1 MDEQNRSIK
10 VKTYPSDSETDL
22 GLVVYLLYILSAGMA
37 IYLMVSESDMVKL
50 LWGIIGCIALPTLF
64 LAANLLC
71 IYCGKMY
78 DVYTEAG
85 MKRIKKDKVIFEI
98 RWSNVEEI
106 IYDGG
111 FPLLAPKGIV
121 ATLKEPIFLM
131 ETVKEEKI
139 KYRKLDFFRGSM
151 KKETAVAIEKQL
163 LPPGLKIQFK

>member
-71 IYCGKMY
+71 IHCGKMY
-78 DVYTEAG
+78 DIYTEAG
-85 MKRIKKDKVIFEI
+85 MKRVKKDKVIFEI
-98 RWSNVEEI
+98 PWSNVKEI
-106 IYDGG
+106 TYRKG
-111 FPLLAPKGIV
+111 FPLLAPTGIV
-121 ATLKEPIFLM
+121 AVLKEPIFLM
-131 ETVKEEKI
+131 VNEKAKKI
-139 KYRKLDFFRGSM
+139 SYLKLDFYVGAM
-151 KKETAVAIEKQL
+151 KKKTALAIEKQF